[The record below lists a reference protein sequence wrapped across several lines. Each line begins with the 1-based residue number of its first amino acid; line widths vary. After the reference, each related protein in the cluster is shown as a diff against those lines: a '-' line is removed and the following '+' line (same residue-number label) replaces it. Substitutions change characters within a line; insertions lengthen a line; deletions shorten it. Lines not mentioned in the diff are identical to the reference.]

1 MRAADLARDTGLS
14 KARISQ
20 YTNGIYEPKQ
30 KALCQ
35 IAKALHVN
43 ELWLM
48 GNDVPME
55 QNPMFATPDVPGI
68 FPLESRRFP
77 MLGEIA
83 CGKPMMAYEDLESYV
98 ISGTDLH
105 ADFCL
110 RARGDSMIG
119 ARIMDGDIVFIRS
132 ADMVSNGEIAA
143 VVIDN
148 EATLKRVYYYP
159 EEQKLIL
166 TPENPKYPPLVYIGN
181 QLAEIRILGNCDI
194 LTARIFL
201 CICCNLSKN
210 ISSAISGI
218 TSRNSSPP

>member
-1 MRAADLARDTGLS
+1 MPNGCCRFFRAADLARDTGLS

-181 QLAEIRILGNCDI
+181 QLAEIRILGQAIAFQSDI
-194 LTARIFL
+194 RL
-201 CICCNLSKN
+201 
-210 ISSAISGI
+210 
-218 TSRNSSPP
+218 

>member
-1 MRAADLARDTGLS
+1 MSLRGMRAADLARDTGLS

-105 ADFCL
+105 ADFC
-110 RARGDSMIG
+110 
-119 ARIMDGDIVFIRS
+119 
-132 ADMVSNGEIAA
+132 
-143 VVIDN
+143 
-148 EATLKRVYYYP
+148 
-159 EEQKLIL
+159 KLI
-166 TPENPKYPPLVYIGN
+166 PYI
-181 QLAEIRILGNCDI
+181 D
-194 LTARIFL
+194 
-201 CICCNLSKN
+201 
-210 ISSAISGI
+210 
-218 TSRNSSPP
+218 

>member
-1 MRAADLARDTGLS
+1 MIPLSTFKDRLQKAMSLRGMRAADLARDTGLS

-83 CGKPMMAYEDLESYV
+83 CDLESYV

-181 QLAEIRILGNCDI
+181 QLAEIRILGQAIAFQSDI
-194 LTARIFL
+194 RL
-201 CICCNLSKN
+201 
-210 ISSAISGI
+210 
-218 TSRNSSPP
+218 

>member
-1 MRAADLARDTGLS
+1 MIPLSTFKDRLQKAMSLRGMRAADLARDTGLS

-159 EEQKLIL
+159 GEQKLIL

-181 QLAEIRILGNCDI
+181 QLAEIRILGQAIAFQSDI
-194 LTARIFL
+194 RL
-201 CICCNLSKN
+201 
-210 ISSAISGI
+210 
-218 TSRNSSPP
+218 

>member
-1 MRAADLARDTGLS
+1 
-14 KARISQ
+14 
-20 YTNGIYEPKQ
+20 
-30 KALCQ
+30 
-35 IAKALHVN
+35 
-43 ELWLM
+43 
-48 GNDVPME
+48 
-55 QNPMFATPDVPGI
+55 MFATPDVPGI

-77 MLGEIA
+77 MLGEFA

-181 QLAEIRILGNCDI
+181 QLAEIRILGQAIAFQSDI
-194 LTARIFL
+194 RL
-201 CICCNLSKN
+201 
-210 ISSAISGI
+210 
-218 TSRNSSPP
+218 

>member
-1 MRAADLARDTGLS
+1 MIPLRTFKDRLQKAMSLRGMRAADLARDTGLS

-181 QLAEIRILGNCDI
+181 QLAEIRILGQAIAFQSDI
-194 LTARIFL
+194 RL
-201 CICCNLSKN
+201 
-210 ISSAISGI
+210 
-218 TSRNSSPP
+218 

>member
-1 MRAADLARDTGLS
+1 MIPLSTFKDRLQKAMSLRGMRAADLARDTGLS

-30 KALCQ
+30 KAFCQ

-181 QLAEIRILGNCDI
+181 QLAEIRILGQAIAFQSDI
-194 LTARIFL
+194 RL
-201 CICCNLSKN
+201 
-210 ISSAISGI
+210 
-218 TSRNSSPP
+218 

>member
-1 MRAADLARDTGLS
+1 MIPLSTFKDRLQKAMSLRGMRAADLARDTGLS

-181 QLAEIRILGNCDI
+181 QLAEIRILGQAIAFQSDI
-194 LTARIFL
+194 RL
-201 CICCNLSKN
+201 
-210 ISSAISGI
+210 
-218 TSRNSSPP
+218 

>member
-1 MRAADLARDTGLS
+1 MIPLSTFKDRLQKAMSLRGMRAADLARDTGLS

-68 FPLESRRFP
+68 FTLESRRFP

-181 QLAEIRILGNCDI
+181 QLAEIRILGQAIAFQSDI
-194 LTARIFL
+194 RL
-201 CICCNLSKN
+201 
-210 ISSAISGI
+210 
-218 TSRNSSPP
+218 

>member
-1 MRAADLARDTGLS
+1 MIPLSTFKDRLQKAMSLRGMRAADLARDTGLS

-83 CGKPMMAYEDLESYV
+83 CGKPMMAYEDLASYV

-181 QLAEIRILGNCDI
+181 QLAEIRILGQAIAFQSDI
-194 LTARIFL
+194 RL
-201 CICCNLSKN
+201 
-210 ISSAISGI
+210 
-218 TSRNSSPP
+218 

>member
-1 MRAADLARDTGLS
+1 MIPLSTFKDRLQKAMSLRGMRAADLARDTGLS

-55 QNPMFATPDVPGI
+55 QNPMFASPDVPGI

-181 QLAEIRILGNCDI
+181 QLAEIRILGQAIAFQSDI
-194 LTARIFL
+194 RL
-201 CICCNLSKN
+201 
-210 ISSAISGI
+210 
-218 TSRNSSPP
+218 

>member
-1 MRAADLARDTGLS
+1 MSTFKDRLQTALTLRQMRAADLARETGLS

-30 KALCQ
+30 KALCL
-35 IAKALHVN
+35 IAKALRVN

-48 GNDVPME
+48 GADDTME
-55 QNPMFATPDVPGI
+55 PSPLHGVAGIPGI
-68 FPLESRRFP
+68 FPLETKRLP

-83 CGKPMMAYEDLESYV
+83 CGEPLMTCEDRESYV
-98 ISGTDLH
+98 IAGTDLQ

-110 RARGDSMIG
+110 RAKGDSMIG

-132 ADMVSNGEIAA
+132 AEMVDNGEIAA

-148 EATLKRVYYYP
+148 EATLKRLYYYP

-166 TPENPKYPPLVYIGN
+166 TPENPKYPPLVYLGE
-181 QLAEIRILGNCDI
+181 QLSEIRILGRAIAFQSDI
-194 LTARIFL
+194 RL
-201 CICCNLSKN
+201 
-210 ISSAISGI
+210 
-218 TSRNSSPP
+218 

>member
-1 MRAADLARDTGLS
+1 MIPLSTFKDRLQKAMSLRGMRAADLARDTGLS

-68 FPLESRRFP
+68 FPLESCRFP

-181 QLAEIRILGNCDI
+181 QLAEIRILGQAIAFQSDI
-194 LTARIFL
+194 RL
-201 CICCNLSKN
+201 
-210 ISSAISGI
+210 
-218 TSRNSSPP
+218 

>member
-181 QLAEIRILGNCDI
+181 QLAEIRILGQAIAFQSDI
-194 LTARIFL
+194 RL
-201 CICCNLSKN
+201 
-210 ISSAISGI
+210 
-218 TSRNSSPP
+218 

>member
-1 MRAADLARDTGLS
+1 MIPLSTFKDRLQKAMSLRGMRAADLARDTGLS

-166 TPENPKYPPLVYIGN
+166 TPENPKYPPLVYIGI
-181 QLAEIRILGNCDI
+181 QLAEIRILGQAIAFQSDI
-194 LTARIFL
+194 RL
-201 CICCNLSKN
+201 
-210 ISSAISGI
+210 
-218 TSRNSSPP
+218 

>member
-1 MRAADLARDTGLS
+1 MILLSTFKDRLQKAMTLRGMRAADLARDTGLS

-30 KALCQ
+30 KALCL

-55 QNPMFATPDVPGI
+55 PNPLFSLPDYPGI

-83 CGKPMMAYEDLESYV
+83 CGRPMMAYEDRESYV

-132 ADMVSNGEIAA
+132 TDMVPNGEVAA
-143 VVIDN
+143 VIIDN

-159 EEQKLIL
+159 DEQKLIL
-166 TPENPKYPPLVYIGN
+166 TPENPKYPPLVYIGD
-181 QLAEIRILGNCDI
+181 QLSEIRILGQAIAFQSDI
-194 LTARIFL
+194 HL
-201 CICCNLSKN
+201 
-210 ISSAISGI
+210 
-218 TSRNSSPP
+218 

>member
-1 MRAADLARDTGLS
+1 
-14 KARISQ
+14 
-20 YTNGIYEPKQ
+20 
-30 KALCQ
+30 
-35 IAKALHVN
+35 
-43 ELWLM
+43 
-48 GNDVPME
+48 
-55 QNPMFATPDVPGI
+55 MFATPDVPGI

-181 QLAEIRILGNCDI
+181 QLAEIRILGQAIAFQSDI
-194 LTARIFL
+194 RL
-201 CICCNLSKN
+201 
-210 ISSAISGI
+210 
-218 TSRNSSPP
+218 

>member
-1 MRAADLARDTGLS
+1 
-14 KARISQ
+14 
-20 YTNGIYEPKQ
+20 
-30 KALCQ
+30 
-35 IAKALHVN
+35 
-43 ELWLM
+43 
-48 GNDVPME
+48 
-55 QNPMFATPDVPGI
+55 MFATPDVPGI

-119 ARIMDGDIVFIRS
+119 ARIMDGDIVFIRPGQLHS
-132 ADMVSNGEIAA
+132 IEQNGARKMEYEIAA

-181 QLAEIRILGNCDI
+181 QLAEIRILGQAIAFQSDI
-194 LTARIFL
+194 RL
-201 CICCNLSKN
+201 
-210 ISSAISGI
+210 
-218 TSRNSSPP
+218 

>member
-1 MRAADLARDTGLS
+1 MSTFKDRLQKAMSLREMRAADLARDTGLS

-55 QNPMFATPDVPGI
+55 QNPMFATPDFPGI

-132 ADMVSNGEIAA
+132 ADMVPNGEIAA

-181 QLAEIRILGNCDI
+181 QLAEIRILGQAIAFQSDI
-194 LTARIFL
+194 RL
-201 CICCNLSKN
+201 
-210 ISSAISGI
+210 
-218 TSRNSSPP
+218 

>member
-1 MRAADLARDTGLS
+1 MIPLSTFKDRLQKEMSLRGMRAADLARDTGLS

-181 QLAEIRILGNCDI
+181 QLAEIRILGQAIAFQSDI
-194 LTARIFL
+194 RL
-201 CICCNLSKN
+201 
-210 ISSAISGI
+210 
-218 TSRNSSPP
+218 